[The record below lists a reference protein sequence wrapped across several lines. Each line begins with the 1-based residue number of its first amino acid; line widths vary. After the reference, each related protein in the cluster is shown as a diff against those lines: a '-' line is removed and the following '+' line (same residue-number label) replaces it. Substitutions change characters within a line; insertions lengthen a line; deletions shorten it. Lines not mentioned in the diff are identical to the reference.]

1 MIFINTSAPKG
12 TYHRIRSSHSIK
24 KSVPPTVFPQ
34 FFYGLPSR
42 LNALCPFIRGRRIF
56 FAEAK
61 QSFLNRQLPT
71 KEIQMQANEEQIR
84 KALIDYWKE
93 EVRKEQIS
101 EDTTSMNPEFCM
113 YLNELYS
120 NEPISEFQLSTYKEI
135 TNK

>member
-34 FFYGLPSR
+34 FFYGLTSR

-61 QSFLNRQLPT
+61 QSFLNRQLLT
-71 KEIQMQANEEQIR
+71 KEI
-84 KALIDYWKE
+84 
-93 EVRKEQIS
+93 
-101 EDTTSMNPEFCM
+101 
-113 YLNELYS
+113 
-120 NEPISEFQLSTYKEI
+120 
-135 TNK
+135 